1 MAPKVLLVLGVPE
14 RSVMGIK
21 DWSSTAIAAR
31 YQHVTDP
38 IRRTIAAQVGGLLW
52 AEEMAF
58 RNAN

>member
-1 MAPKVLLVLGVPE
+1 
-14 RSVMGIK
+14 MGIK